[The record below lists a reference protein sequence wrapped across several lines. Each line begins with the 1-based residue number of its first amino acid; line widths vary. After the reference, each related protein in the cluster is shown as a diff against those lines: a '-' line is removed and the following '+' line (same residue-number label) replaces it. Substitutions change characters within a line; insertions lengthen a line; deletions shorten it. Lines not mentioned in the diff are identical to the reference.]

1 MSSFKNKEPDSFSF
15 ASKLL
20 NGTFDHF
27 SKLWMSMKS
36 ELKAKEGDEAQY
48 FKFRP
53 RLTKLEDIMDED
65 ISPLSQ
71 LDSDGSLISESN
83 KVEQEFIEM
92 VSSIFS

>member
-1 MSSFKNKEPDSFSF
+1 
-15 ASKLL
+15 
-20 NGTFDHF
+20 
-27 SKLWMSMKS
+27 MKS

-53 RLTKLEDIMDED
+53 RLTKLEDIMDEYV
-65 ISPLSQ
+65 SPLSQ

-92 VSSIFS
+92 VSSFFFLIAC